1 MSLTF
6 EDKVIIKH
14 YGRNKRYGIKRL
26 LKEFPE
32 KGWCKDGLERF
43 FKKIG
48 PSSDGKRKAGW
59 TAKHF
64 N

>member
-1 MSLTF
+1 MPLTF

-43 FKKIG
+43 FKKLAQVVMEKEKLG
-48 PSSDGKRKAGW
+48 GR
-59 TAKHF
+59 
-64 N
+64 